1 MEFNTEPEVRC
12 GYKVSSK
19 LKKIWNVEINLLL
32 EIIRVCDKYN
42 LRFTLW
48 AGTMLGAIRHKGF
61 IPWDDDLDIALPR
74 EDYEKFLKVAD
85 TEFKSPYFL
94 QTALTDNKF
103 FFGYARLRNSETTGM
118 ITWNKSADYNN
129 GIYVDIYVLDGYDA
143 NKRKV
148 KLQLI
153 KRDIVKQLLNVYYAD
168 KTYKSRKPGIIVKLI
183 KIFSHIRTYEYWYKK
198 YVNIISKYNS
208 TAGRLGMMT
217 HEVKDIKKYW
227 CKYTDFNDIVM
238 LTFEGIKVPVLK
250 NYDVIL
256 KNFYGN
262 YMEFPP
268 VELRGAWHEDLIIFN
283 PDISYKEYLDI
294 GGNSNETKGH

>member
-168 KTYKSRKPGIIVKLI
+168 KTYKSRKPGIIVKYCI
-183 KIFSHIRTYEYWYKK
+183 GIHRKCKK